1 MRQLARLSQAQGL
14 RDRRI
19 NIQKEQRDPPK
30 RQNIQKHVN
39 RGAAVT
45 AEMEDVIAAWAA
57 GKSNSSEER

>member
-1 MRQLARLSQAQGL
+1 MRQLARLSQAQGPE
-14 RDRRI
+14 RRI

-57 GKSNSSEER
+57 GKSDSSEKR